1 MMEVVIKRLPDA
13 IIHIVGNNI
22 DLTKMPLINSKHEE
36 EKEHYNISFIFSD
49 EALMIVDKDGMT
61 WLRQNPSNFI
71 VATYS
76 LNGKKKVFGSW
87 NNYGN

>member
-22 DLTKMPLINSKHEE
+22 DLTKMPLINSRHEE
-36 EKEHYNISFIFSD
+36 EKERYNISFIFSD